1 MTIAEED
8 GWHTIGTHAL
18 RFEAPDIVHMKIVG
32 DLTLAEVQQLLRID
46 DEFPVPNKGFY
57 ALLDIAAAGKPNLE
71 ILKSQEMLKQMTG
84 YRAMV
89 YYRAQ
94 FQHRTVVE
102 LVTKVA
108 KSLKL
113 SLANT
118 PLVAFAEEKE
128 ARDWIDA
135 RRREHE

>member
-8 GWHTIGTHAL
+8 SWFTIGAHSL
-18 RFEAPDIVHMKIVG
+18 RFEAPDVVHVKVVG

-46 DEFPVPNKGFY
+46 DEFPVPNKGFF
-57 ALLDIAAAGKPNLE
+57 ALVDIAAAGKPNLD

-118 PLVAFAEEKE
+118 PLVAFAQEKE
-128 ARDWIDA
+128 AREWIDGH
-135 RRREHE
+135 RREHG

>member
-8 GWHTIGTHAL
+8 GWHTIGAHSL

-32 DLTLAEVQQLLRID
+32 DLTVAEVQQLLQLD
-46 DEFPVPNKGFY
+46 DEFPVPDKGLF
-57 ALLDIAAAGKPNLE
+57 ALIDIPGAGKPNLE
-71 ILKSQEMLKQMTG
+71 ILKSPEILQKMRG
-84 YRAMV
+84 YRAFV

-102 LVTKVA
+102 IVTKVA
-108 KSLKL
+108 KALKL
-113 SLANT
+113 SLSNT

-128 ARDWIDA
+128 ARDWIDGH
-135 RRREHE
+135 RREHA